1 MVLVQFI
8 VLNLLITF
16 GKSCRSMFPGVSIL
30 KTILNCH
37 EDLRWKYLSVDLIL
51 PYTNKPDGGNNKKGV
66 QSHLFMEP
74 TLFFPINIEES
85 EKICRNQMN
94 FSTYTIFYFMGT
106 KGLTSMAQLFFVSIL
121 L

>member
-1 MVLVQFI
+1 MKTSDKIPLVRFDHA
-8 VLNLLITF
+8 
-16 GKSCRSMFPGVSIL
+16 C
-30 KTILNCH
+30 
-37 EDLRWKYLSVDLIL
+37 
-51 PYTNKPDGGNNKKGV
+51 TNKPDGRNNKKGV

-121 L
+121 LWFHEISLQVMPEFLKIRKPSF